1 MSEATR
7 TGDRPPSE
15 VTSATGTSQTPPS
28 RQRAQHTVG
37 FGLLIALGGATV
49 VMAVLMLYA
58 PLERETVGILGLV
71 MTVCL
76 MMLGIHVATS
86 MAVPSLLGLWVLGGQ
101 RSVEFALETIPHNS
115 AASWT
120 LSVVPMFILMGIV
133 VYEVGLAT
141 VLFDAAKQW
150 LGWIPGGLA
159 VASIFAGAG
168 MSAASGSTLG
178 VTYATSRMGIPEMLR
193 AGYAPSFATGTVA
206 MAGVLKMLIPPSIT
220 VVIYAG
226 LAETPVG
233 PQLMAGVVPGL
244 TLAVL
249 FAVSIVIRT
258 RLNPS
263 LAPAIDTSAY
273 TGRSRLVSLVRTW
286 PALLIVA
293 IVMGGLYSGLATAT
307 ESGALAALAAIL
319 VGAWAQRARGAK
331 AYGAL
336 LARAVGQ
343 TVAAVAAV
351 MFLIM
356 AVYMMTLFIALSGV
370 VQEFS
375 QWITELGL
383 GRTAFLLI
391 LVVMYV
397 FLGMFMDE
405 LAMMLLT
412 VPILIP
418 ILNSFDVNLIWF
430 GVFLILLCEVG
441 MVVPPVGFLSFV
453 VHGIAQKPE
462 VNLGISIS
470 LIDVFRGV
478 FWYVVVALG
487 LIIFLIFVPEYA
499 LWLPNSMT
507 N

>member
-1 MSEATR
+1 
-7 TGDRPPSE
+7 
-15 VTSATGTSQTPPS
+15 
-28 RQRAQHTVG
+28 
-37 FGLLIALGGATV
+37 
-49 VMAVLMLYA
+49 
-58 PLERETVGILGLV
+58 
-71 MTVCL
+71 
-76 MMLGIHVATS
+76 
-86 MAVPSLLGLWVLGGQ
+86 
-101 RSVEFALETIPHNS
+101 
-115 AASWT
+115 
-120 LSVVPMFILMGIV
+120 
-133 VYEVGLAT
+133 
-141 VLFDAAKQW
+141 
-150 LGWIPGGLA
+150 
-159 VASIFAGAG
+159 